1 MKLGIYYLVKP
12 IFQGNQLLFTVIIDK
27 IENNTV
33 HLQVEN
39 YDDWSVKTD
48 FTEVVDVA
56 PVIPSNPGE
65 LDQYKPIIYCFHA
78 IRYDAAC
85 TYNYGGL
92 GYLPMGKGQRILF
105 NPQTG
110 QTTTPNPIWA
120 EGSDIGFQRD
130 SFFDINM
137 NPDGIKK
144 WGSGIWTC
152 TTDFNGSGN
161 MRNDENPSQRIT
173 LNGLTLGNWKPY
185 KSSVSQSFGKEK
197 QNGRVNVTNRDPDQ
211 KVDIMH
217 HYVGR
222 PIKYDNGPDSANL
235 PLPYDRNASFYKW
248 EDVYLGSFDMVNK
261 KHKETIAINNINNPS
276 FEETNNVSDAWKVGS
291 KIVLSEFE
299 MIGKSSDVVLSEFN
313 LIHGEMSVKYKF
325 ANNVDELKS
334 LFTTSL

>member
-33 HLQVEN
+33 KLQIGN

-65 LDQYKPIIYCFHA
+65 LDQYKPILYCFHA
-78 IRYDAAC
+78 IRYDSAR

-105 NPQTG
+105 NPQLG
-110 QTTTPNPIWA
+110 QTTTPHPIWA
-120 EGSDIGFQRD
+120 IGSGLFQRD

-137 NPDGIKK
+137 NPDGLKK

-152 TTDFNGSGN
+152 TTDFNGCGN

-197 QNGRVNVTNRDPDQ
+197 QNGRVNVYDRDPDQ
-211 KVDIMH
+211 KIDVMH
-217 HYVGR
+217 HYLGR
-222 PIKYDNGPDSANL
+222 APKVNGDADAGL
-235 PLPYDRNASFYKW
+235 PAPYDRNCSLYKW
-248 EDVYLGSFDMVNK
+248 EDVYLGSYDMVNK
-261 KHKETIAINNINNPS
+261 KHKETIAIDNISNPT
-276 FEETNNVSDAWKVGS
+276 FEESNNVADAWKVGS

-313 LIHGEMSVKYKF
+313 LIHGEMNIKYKF
-325 ANNVDELKS
+325 SNNVDELKS
-334 LFTTSL
+334 LFTTTL